1 MSTLTDLF
9 AGIAGAIRSKTG
21 SSESIQAAQ
30 FAQAISA
37 IPEGATV
44 TVGNGDVS
52 SDGNLQFP
60 AGAASAIALINIQHT
75 GYSEHYYIA
84 FAVAISGLTP
94 SVLSTTWDSDPKGN
108 SIKREYSNITYTP
121 DTGIMRVTL
130 SGWKGNNYTLIS
142 W

>member
-21 SSESIQAAQ
+21 SSDVIQAAQ

-44 TVGNGDVS
+44 TVGTGTVS
-52 SDGNLQFP
+52 NEGNLQFP
-60 AGAASAIALINIQHT
+60 AGAAN
-75 GYSEHYYIA
+75 
-84 FAVAISGLTP
+84 AVAILMRNESGFSSEYFVTCAQAISGSAPTVSYSQWSSGNNQLGLT
-94 SVLSTTWDSDPKGN
+94 T
-108 SIKREYSNITYTP
+108 SNITYTP
-121 DTGIMRVTL
+121 ETGIMRVTL
-130 SGWKGNNYTLIS
+130 SGWKGYNYRLIS

>member
-9 AGIAGAIRSKTG
+9 AGIATAIRSKTG

-44 TVGNGDVS
+44 TVGTAVVSNGGD
-52 SDGNLQFP
+52 LQFP
-60 AGAASAIALINIQHT
+60 AGAANAIALLNLT
-75 GYSEHYYIA
+75 YSKFNDKSYVFIIE
-84 FAVAISGLTP
+84 AISGQVPIITYAQ
-94 SVLSTTWDSDPKGN
+94 W
-108 SIKREYSNITYTP
+108 YSNNNAIGVNTSNATYTP
-121 DTGIMRVTL
+121 ETGVMHCSL
-130 SGWKGNNYTLIS
+130 SGWKGERYTMYS

>member
-44 TVGNGDVS
+44 TVGEGVVDNN
-52 SDGNLQFP
+52 GNLQFP
-60 AGAASAIALINIQHT
+60 AGAANAIALILINFS
-75 GYSEHYYIA
+75 GFSSESFIA
-84 FAVAISGLTP
+84 YGIAISGSAP
-94 SVLSTTWDSDPKGN
+94 IILSTVWNPDTKWNG
-108 SIKREYSNITYTP
+108 IKALYTNITYTP
-121 DTGIMRVTL
+121 ETGIMRVTL
-130 SGWKGNNYTLIS
+130 SGWKGKSYKLIS